1 MANTSLFSVL
11 APGGVLMLAGAAL
24 VRVSEPLALTLAGVG
39 AVIFLGWPI
48 FTLVT
53 ETRCAALRKRG
64 LEIGSGL
71 GRAQTLIARVHGIT
85 MLIVLPVAVF
95 GGLGTYCLITAG
107 ADPEQRF
114 GKIAIGIG
122 SFALL
127 GVVLLFLAR
136 GRKPLTLRLSGI
148 ALAIFG
154 IGGLSLLV
162 PELSVGIDSLGDA
175 VMLIASILLLAAGL
189 WLAVTGR
196 NSLRRS

>member
-1 MANTSLFSVL
+1 
-11 APGGVLMLAGAAL
+11 MLAGAAL
-24 VRVSEPLALTLAGVG
+24 VQVSEPLALTLAGVG
-39 AVIFLGWPI
+39 AAIFLAWPI
-48 FTLVT
+48 FTLVI
-53 ETRCAALRKRG
+53 EIRCSALRKLG

-71 GRAQTLIARVHGIT
+71 GRAQTLIARVQGIT

-95 GGLGTYCLITAG
+95 GGLGTYCLLTAG
-107 ADPEQRF
+107 ADPEQRL
-114 GKIAIGIG
+114 GKLAIGIG

-136 GRKPLTLRLSGI
+136 GRTPMTLRLSGI

-154 IGGLSLLV
+154 AGGLGLLV
-162 PELSVGIDSLGDA
+162 PVLSGGIDSFGDA

-189 WLAVTGR
+189 WLAITGR